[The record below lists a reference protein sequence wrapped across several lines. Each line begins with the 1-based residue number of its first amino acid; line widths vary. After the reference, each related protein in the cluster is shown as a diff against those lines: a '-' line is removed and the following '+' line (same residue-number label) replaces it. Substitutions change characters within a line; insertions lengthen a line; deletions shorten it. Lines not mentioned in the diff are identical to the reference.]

1 MDTLMD
7 VSALHARMTSGQRTV
22 LLDVRWALGDPEG
35 RAHYL
40 EGHIPGAVYVDLP
53 TELAEPAEP
62 ARGRHPLPPPDRF
75 QEAARRWG
83 ISSGD
88 VVVAYDDAGNTSAA
102 RLWWMLRNAGFRS
115 VCLLD
120 GGLAAWRQAGLP
132 LQAGPQEPAPGDVTL
147 TDGGMDVIDA
157 EQAADWANHGVLL
170 DARAGERY
178 RGEIEPVDPRAGHI
192 PGAVSAPTAG
202 NLDDAGRFLPPES
215 LRLRFSRLG
224 VDAATPTAVYCGS
237 GVTAAHEIA
246 ALEIAGIPAALFPG
260 SFSEWSNDASRPVA
274 TGAEPGGAAAG

>member
-7 VSALHARMTSGQRTV
+7 VSALHARMASGQRTV

-62 ARGRHPLPPPDRF
+62 ARGRHPLPSRDKF
-75 QEAARRWG
+75 QAAARRWG
-83 ISSGD
+83 ISADD
-88 VVVAYDDAGNTSAA
+88 VVVAHDDAGNTSAA

-132 LQAGPQEPAPGDVTL
+132 LQAGPVEAVPGNVTL
-147 TDGGMDVIDA
+147 AGGGMGVIDA
-157 EQAADWANHGVLL
+157 AQAADWANRGVLL

-202 NLDDAGRFLPPES
+202 NLDDAGRFLPAER

-260 SFSEWSNDASRPVA
+260 SFSEWSNDVSRPVA

>member
-7 VSALHARMTSGQRTV
+7 VSALHARMASGQRTV

-62 ARGRHPLPPPDRF
+62 GRGRHPLPSRDKF
-75 QEAARRWG
+75 QAAARRWG
-83 ISSGD
+83 ISADD

-132 LQAGPQEPAPGDVTL
+132 LQAGPVEAVPGNVTL
-147 TDGGMDVIDA
+147 ADGGMGVIDA
-157 EQAADWANHGVLL
+157 AQAADWANRGVLL

-202 NLDDAGRFLPPES
+202 NLDDAGRFLPAEH

-224 VDAATPTAVYCGS
+224 VEAATPTAVYCGS